1 MTSLLREIQ
10 TLLLVQVDLEQM
22 NMKERVV
29 KDREEEDKE
38 ELRVVQG
45 AEEEV
50 LGDLK
55 GLLHLQGDL
64 TLLPMVQ
71 MLEQEDLEVL
81 TLSMVHQVLE
91 DHL

>member
-1 MTSLLREIQ
+1 MLPRESQ
-10 TLLLVQVDLEQM
+10 TLLLVPVDLEKM

-38 ELRVVQG
+38 GLRVVQG

-50 LGDLK
+50 LVDLK

-81 TLSMVHQVLE
+81 TLSMVHLVLE